1 MSKEFTIQ
9 QVAKKTSLSVHAL
22 RYYEKMGLINPI
34 KRDTNGHRRYSETD
48 LEWIQ
53 CIQNLRTSQIPISD
67 IQKFIKLNRQD
78 HFNYKEI
85 LKLIEKHEKR
95 LLNQIRDLQEA
106 LFFLRNQVD
115 SYNKQKEDQ
124 PENI

>member
-22 RYYEKMGLINPI
+22 RYYEKMGLIHPI

-85 LKLIEKHEKR
+85 LKLIERHEKR

-115 SYNKQKEDQ
+115 SYNKPKDDQ
-124 PENI
+124 SENI